1 MRMPSEANNEFLRDY
16 RARLV
21 EILDG
26 VDLDAVARAVDVI
39 FDAWN
44 RRALVLIAG
53 NGGSASTASHCAN
66 DLAKATRVA
75 DRLPMRAVSITDNA
89 SLMTA
94 LANDDGFERV
104 FSHQM
109 ETLFRP
115 GDVLIAISASG
126 NSPNIVDAAQH
137 ALDNDGR
144 VIALT
149 GFGGGKLADIAD
161 VTVHAPTEHGEYGP
175 VEDVHLI
182 VNHMITG
189 CLLDRIRESDGTAQH
204 ANGRAGVPQ

>member
-1 MRMPSEANNEFLRDY
+1 VANPADTAFLDAY
-16 RARLV
+16 RQRVAAVL
-21 EILDG
+21 ES
-26 VDLDAVARAVDVI
+26 VDLTAVSAAVDLI

-44 RRALVLIAG
+44 RRALVLTAG
-53 NGGSASTASHCAN
+53 NGGSAATASHCAN

-75 DRLPMRAVSITDNA
+75 DRLPMRAVSITDNS

-115 GDVLIAISASG
+115 GDVLIAFSASG
-126 NSPNIVDAAQH
+126 NSPNIVDAARH
-137 ALDNDGR
+137 ALDNDGK

-149 GFGGGKLADIAD
+149 GFGGGKLSEIAD

-189 CLLDRIRESDGTAQH
+189 CLIDRIRAAEHPLVAGESG
-204 ANGRAGVPQ
+204 NGRPA

>member
-1 MRMPSEANNEFLRDY
+1 VLE
-16 RARLV
+16 
-21 EILDG
+21 G
-26 VDLDAVARAVDVI
+26 VDLAAVSAAVDLI
-39 FDAWN
+39 FDAWH

-66 DLAKATRVA
+66 DLAKATRVT

-94 LANDDGFERV
+94 LANDDGFERI

-137 ALDNDGR
+137 ALDNDGN

-149 GFGGGKLADIAD
+149 GFGGGKLSEIAD
-161 VTVHAPTEHGEYGP
+161 VTVNAPTQAGEYGP

-189 CLLDRIRESDGTAQH
+189 CLLDRIRAAEHPLVAGERG
-204 ANGRAGVPQ
+204 NGRPA

>member
-1 MRMPSEANNEFLRDY
+1 MGNPADNAFLDSY
-16 RARLV
+16 RGRINA
-21 EILDG
+21 ILDG
-26 VDLDAVARAVDVI
+26 VDLDAIAAAVDLI
-39 FDAWN
+39 FEAWEQ
-44 RRALVLIAG
+44 RALVLLAG
-53 NGGSASTASHCAN
+53 NGGSAATASHCAN

-75 DRLPMRAVSITDNA
+75 DQLPMRAVSITDNA

-137 ALDNDGR
+137 ALDNEGS

-149 GFGGGKLADIAD
+149 GFTGGKLAEMSD
-161 VTVHAPTEHGEYGP
+161 VTIHAPSEVGEYGP

-182 VNHMITG
+182 VTHMLTG
-189 CLLDRIRESDGTAQH
+189 CLLDRIRGH
-204 ANGRAGVPQ
+204 AAAGNGALPAS

>member
-1 MRMPSEANNEFLRDY
+1 MPNPADREYLDSY
-16 RARLV
+16 RQRIVAVLEGIDLTAV
-21 EILDG
+21 SAA
-26 VDLDAVARAVDVI
+26 VDLI

-44 RRALVLIAG
+44 SRALVLIAG

-75 DRLPMRAVSITDNA
+75 DRLPMRALSITDNA

-94 LANDDGFERV
+94 LANDDGFERI

-126 NSPNIVDAAQH
+126 NSPNIVDAARH
-137 ALDNDGR
+137 ALDHDGK

-149 GFGGGKLADIAD
+149 GFGGGKLAEIAD

-182 VNHMITG
+182 VNHMLTG
-189 CLLDRIRESDGTAQH
+189 CLLDRIRAAEHPLVAGESGNGH
-204 ANGRAGVPQ
+204 A